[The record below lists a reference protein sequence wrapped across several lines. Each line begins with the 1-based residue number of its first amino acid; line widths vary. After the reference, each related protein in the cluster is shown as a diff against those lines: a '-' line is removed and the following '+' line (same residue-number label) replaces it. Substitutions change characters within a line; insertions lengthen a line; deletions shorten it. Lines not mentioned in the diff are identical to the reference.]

1 MSGNADPYD
10 FTGAK
15 GAIERASVA
24 QKNAEQAIRDA
35 FADYGAKER
44 AYRIAL
50 AQKITELRA
59 EGIAITIA
67 QDLAKGEK
75 RVADLRYARD
85 VAEGVREA
93 AKSAVFRHTAD
104 RRELEQLVGWSVRVA
119 ADGQME
125 PQWSKA
131 A

>member
-1 MSGNADPYD
+1 MSGTTVPYD
-10 FTGAK
+10 FAEAK
-15 GAIERASVA
+15 AAIERASIG
-24 QKNAEQAIRDA
+24 QRNAEQAICDA
-35 FADYGAKER
+35 YADYGAKER

-67 QDLAKGEK
+67 QDLAKGER

-93 AKSAVFRHTAD
+93 SKSAVFRHTAD
-104 RRELEQLVGWSVRVA
+104 RRELEQLVDWSRRVA
-119 ADGQME
+119 PDGQHDE
-125 PQWSKA
+125 GLRA
-131 A
+131 AA

>member
-1 MSGNADPYD
+1 MSGNAQPYD
-10 FTGAK
+10 FSEAK
-15 GAIERASVA
+15 AAIERASVG

-35 FADYGAKER
+35 YADYGAKER
-44 AYRIAL
+44 AYRLAL
-50 AQKITELRA
+50 AVKITELRA

-104 RRELEQLVGWSVRVA
+104 RRELEQLVRWSMGVSP
-119 ADGQME
+119 DGQFDE
-125 PQWSKA
+125 GLRA